1 MPPPEAS
8 PSPAPSTPASESSNT
23 TQPPAA
29 ETSTVSTGASAPASD
44 VPPASLAIPD
54 KPEFGNV
61 VMPKDLTP
69 PAPAAPAPPVETAK
83 VVVEPPPAPPPPT
96 PAELLGL
103 TGKERAKAERC
114 LANAIYFEAR
124 GEPARGQ
131 VAVAQVVMNRV
142 FSPYY
147 PKDVCGVVYQNAER
161 HLACQFTFACDGLK
175 KTYSER
181 GAWWRAQR
189 IAKQTL
195 DGKVWIASV
204 AKSTHYH
211 AYWVN
216 PSWVAEMKKMWRY
229 GVHTFYR
236 PHRWG
241 DGAQEAGWVHA
252 PLPVLAPKPQAA
264 TTTHTPVAAT
274 TTVAAPA
281 TTASVTS
288 TAAPAPAKAALVP
301 VAAKTEAKPLPKI
314 DPKAREAKAAASK
327 SDTKAAP
334 KLNPKK
340 SEPKISPIYT
350 DGKRSDTKPT
360 SKTAN
365 TTAAKLDK
373 TQSKSAA
380 ATKSPG
386 GKSTAAKP
394 TAPSPAKSSAKS
406 KPSPKTADKAPP
418 THKL

>member
-1 MPPPEAS
+1 MIKNAVAPP
-8 PSPAPSTPASESSNT
+8 PAPSVE
-23 TQPPAA
+23 AA
-29 ETSTVSTGASAPASD
+29 KA
-44 VPPASLAIPD
+44 
-54 KPEFGNV
+54 
-61 VMPKDLTP
+61 
-69 PAPAAPAPPVETAK
+69 
-83 VVVEPPPAPPPPT
+83 VVEPPRAPT

-124 GEPARGQ
+124 GEPPRGQ

-147 PKDVCGVVYQNAER
+147 PKDVCGVVYQNADR

-241 DGAQEAGWVHA
+241 DGSHEAGWVQA

-264 TTTHTPVAAT
+264 NTHTTVTTAAPAAT
-274 TTVAAPA
+274 TATAAPA
-281 TTASVTS
+281 TTASVTTAPAAAS
-288 TAAPAPAKAALVP
+288 SKPAAAPAAAKAEL
-301 VAAKTEAKPLPKI
+301 KPLLKI
-314 DPKAREAKAAASK
+314 DPKAKEAKAAASK
-327 SDTKAAP
+327 ADTKAAP
-334 KLNPKK
+334 QKIEKK
-340 SEPKISPIYT
+340 SDPKISPIYT
-350 DGKRSDTKPT
+350 DGKRSD
-360 SKTAN
+360 
-365 TTAAKLDK
+365 
-373 TQSKSAA
+373 
-380 ATKSPG
+380 
-386 GKSTAAKP
+386 AKP
-394 TAPSPAKSSAKS
+394 SVKASSKASSKVDAKTPVKSVQTGSKPAPKAAVSPAPAKPSIKSSAK
-406 KPSPKTADKAPP
+406 KPSPKTADQ
-418 THKL
+418 TNSTRKL

>member
-1 MPPPEAS
+1 MIKNAVAPP
-8 PSPAPSTPASESSNT
+8 PAPSVE
-23 TQPPAA
+23 AA
-29 ETSTVSTGASAPASD
+29 KA
-44 VPPASLAIPD
+44 
-54 KPEFGNV
+54 
-61 VMPKDLTP
+61 
-69 PAPAAPAPPVETAK
+69 
-83 VVVEPPPAPPPPT
+83 VVEPPRAPT

-124 GEPARGQ
+124 GEPPRGQ

-147 PKDVCGVVYQNAER
+147 PKDVCGVVYQNADR

-241 DGAQEAGWVHA
+241 DGSHEAGWVQA

-264 TTTHTPVAAT
+264 NTHTTVTTAAPAAT
-274 TTVAAPA
+274 TATAAPA
-281 TTASVTS
+281 TTASVT
-288 TAAPAPAKAALVP
+288 TAPAAASSKPAAAKAEL
-301 VAAKTEAKPLPKI
+301 KPLLKI
-314 DPKAREAKAAASK
+314 DPKAKEAKAAASK
-327 SDTKAAP
+327 ADTKAAP
-334 KLNPKK
+334 QKIEKK
-340 SEPKISPIYT
+340 SDPKISPIYT
-350 DGKRSDTKPT
+350 DGKRSD
-360 SKTAN
+360 
-365 TTAAKLDK
+365 
-373 TQSKSAA
+373 
-380 ATKSPG
+380 
-386 GKSTAAKP
+386 AKP
-394 TAPSPAKSSAKS
+394 SVKASSKASSKVDAKTPAKSVQAGSKPAPKAAVSPAPAKPSIKSSAK
-406 KPSPKTADKAPP
+406 KPSPKTADQ
-418 THKL
+418 TNSTRKL

>member
-1 MPPPEAS
+1 MPTAE
-8 PSPAPSTPASESSNT
+8 PSSDAQPSAT
-23 TQPPAA
+23 
-29 ETSTVSTGASAPASD
+29 ETSTASTGSVPAAPET
-44 VPPASLAIPD
+44 PPPSLAIPD
-54 KPEFGNV
+54 KPEFGDV
-61 VMPKDLTP
+61 VIKKAT
-69 PAPAAPAPPVETAK
+69 APAPVPSAETAK
-83 VVVEPPPAPPPPT
+83 AIVEPPPAPT

-103 TGKERAKAERC
+103 TGKERARAERC

-124 GEPARGQ
+124 GEPPRGQ

-241 DGAQEAGWVHA
+241 DGAQEAGWVRA
-252 PLPVLAPKPQAA
+252 PLPVLAPKAQA
-264 TTTHTPVAAT
+264 TGVP
-274 TTVAAPA
+274 TTVTTAAPASTTATAAPA
-281 TTASVTS
+281 TTANVTAPAA
-288 TAAPAPAKAALVP
+288 AAPAKSVAAPAVAKADV
-301 VAAKTEAKPLPKI
+301 KPLPKI
-314 DPKAREAKAAASK
+314 DPKAKEAKAAASK
-327 SDTKAAP
+327 ADTKAVPLKVDNKKSDTKV
-334 KLNPKK
+334 
-340 SEPKISPIYT
+340 SPIYT
-350 DGKRSDTKPT
+350 DGKRSDAKSPAKASNKVSAKVDTKTPGKTVQAKTKP
-360 SKTAN
+360 AP
-365 TTAAKLDK
+365 
-373 TQSKSAA
+373 KSAA
-380 ATKSPG
+380 TPG
-386 GKSTAAKP
+386 TAKP
-394 TAPSPAKSSAKS
+394 SSKTSAKP
-406 KPSPKTADKAPP
+406 KPSPKTADQ
-418 THKL
+418 TNSTRKL